1 MGIGRQTTKRRQVNR
16 VMAKSLFIV
25 VVGCGRLG
33 SLLANG
39 LSGQGHS
46 VVVIDRR
53 AEAFDDL
60 SAEFS
65 GFKVVGDAVESET
78 LRKARAVDADCLI
91 AAAEEDNV
99 NLMVAQVAKDVFQV
113 KRVIA
118 RVAEPARE
126 LAYRQLNIETVSP
139 TSLAGDYVL
148 QSLAQD
154 K

>member
-1 MGIGRQTTKRRQVNR
+1 
-16 VMAKSLFIV
+16 MAKSLFIV

-46 VVVIDRR
+46 VVVVDRR
-53 AEAFDDL
+53 AEAFADL

-78 LRKARAVDADCLI
+78 LRKARAADADCLI

-99 NLMVAQVAKDVFQV
+99 NLMVAQVAKDVFKV
-113 KRVIA
+113 KRVMA

-126 LAYRQLNIETVSP
+126 MAYRQFDIETVNP
-139 TSLAGDYVL
+139 TNLAGEYVL
-148 QSLAQD
+148 RALAQD
-154 K
+154 KTEKQP

>member
-1 MGIGRQTTKRRQVNR
+1 MSKT
-16 VMAKSLFIV
+16 LFIV

-46 VVVIDRR
+46 VVVIDQRE
-53 AEAFDDL
+53 EAFAEL
-60 SAEFS
+60 STEFS

-78 LRKARAVDADCLI
+78 LRKARTADADCLI

-99 NLMVAQVAKDVFQV
+99 NLMVAQVAKEVFGV

-126 LAYRQLNIETVSP
+126 LAYRQFDIETVSP
-139 TSLAGDYVL
+139 TSLAGERVL
-148 QSLAQD
+148 TALTRGPRED
-154 K
+154 R

>member
-1 MGIGRQTTKRRQVNR
+1 MNR

-46 VVVIDRR
+46 VVVVDRR

-78 LRKARAVDADCLI
+78 LRKARAADADCLI

>member
-1 MGIGRQTTKRRQVNR
+1 
-16 VMAKSLFIV
+16 MAKSLFIV

-46 VVVIDRR
+46 VVVVDRR
-53 AEAFDDL
+53 AEAFEDL
-60 SAEFS
+60 TAEFS

-78 LRKARAVDADCLI
+78 LRKARAADADCLI
-91 AAAEEDNV
+91 AAAEEDNI

-126 LAYRQLNIETVSP
+126 LAYRQFNIETVSP
-139 TSLAGDYVL
+139 TSLASEYVL
-148 QSLAQD
+148 RALTQGNPE
-154 K
+154 KRP

>member
-1 MGIGRQTTKRRQVNR
+1 MP
-16 VMAKSLFIV
+16 KSLFIV

-39 LSGQGHS
+39 LSRQGHN
-46 VVVIDRR
+46 VVVVDRR
-53 AEAFDDL
+53 EEAFAEL
-60 SAEFS
+60 SVEFS

-78 LRKARAVDADCLI
+78 LRKARAADADCII

-99 NLMVAQVAKDVFQV
+99 NLMVAQVAKEVFGV

-139 TSLAGDYVL
+139 TSLAGDHVL
-148 QSLAQD
+148 MSLARDQ
-154 K
+154 KENPS